1 MELGVPTLTFLLEL
15 LVKTVGSEK
24 EAQACE
30 FLRSE
35 NLIMEDSS
43 SSTVTSLQQ
52 MLQELCKE
60 SKGDDNV
67 AEKVAKLDVAVVIQ
81 LSQKMSKETILGDII
96 SKHSGTLEFLDR
108 FELFSLY
115 KRTESMIDEL
125 RDSKEK
131 GELSSQFSS
140 LGLDGKKLMVELEPH
155 DRAKVLE
162 LIDIVGSIGEL
173 RPDIPEKL
181 FASPFWYRSD
191 DELEHFFDLLVGS
204 VYADYKKKVS
214 YCRKLSTIAKKRLQ
228 SLTDKLLAMP
238 LDEKPKLPLRD
249 KTTPTDAV
257 CAIMHFAKALRKK
270 ERQETDDEK
279 RRFRVLGFSVYIIAA
294 VIDSSL
300 GKESLARFSAVK
312 LLGEGS
318 DNEEDYEDKV
328 REHYRRDVLEL
339 LFGEEEGFPLGIWAN
354 IATHLWPQGT
364 MDHLGTLFESPV
376 RLDLIKLI
384 PLYKITDKRLNTP
397 ESHILGNLLL
407 INGPDEKHV
416 RNSLQEL
423 KKNAAGDADKNDLHL
438 DVSFADE
445 VKGSIGI
452 TAKSIL
458 KHDGEWM
465 EPLVFEQH
473 RKREKKSDKERE
485 KGEQVSEQKHHKEFA
500 EALKDDIKEIS
511 CDSSQSGSRWK
522 LGDFE
527 LVSYVGKGSY
537 GIVWKVCL
545 KEFPEFH
552 FALKI
557 EECTRHGFFD
567 DFSRCL
573 IYGSRLEHPNILP
586 LLAFFSITESKLP
599 SETFFMATVTP
610 LGNQSLEAKLQ
621 SIGKKTQK
629 KADNATEAESFEIVD
644 SFVDTGVSLLEGV
657 TEMHEQDIIHRDLKP
672 DNILFFSA
680 KDTDIKIADLGFVRE
695 NTRRPDESI
704 RKATMCGTKG
714 YMAPEISH
722 TQAYTEK
729 VDVYSCGII
738 FHEVR
743 ANSQRKVS
751 LLVLYVFTNKNQILA
766 DGHWKDRRRAI
777 EEHGRSF

>member
-43 SSTVTSLQQ
+43 SSTEPSLQQ

-67 AEKVAKLDVAVVIQ
+67 AKNVAKLDAALVIQ
-81 LSQKMSKETILGDII
+81 LSQQMSKETILGDMI

-115 KRTESMIDEL
+115 KRTESMIEEL
-125 RDSKEK
+125 LDSKEK
-131 GELSSQFSS
+131 DELSSQFIA

-162 LIDIVGSIGEL
+162 LIEMVATISQL
-173 RPDIPEKL
+173 RPGTPEKL

-191 DELEHFFDLLVGS
+191 DELEHFFYLLVGS
-204 VYADYKKKVS
+204 VYSDYETKAHHRQILSKV
-214 YCRKLSTIAKKRLQ
+214 AKSKFDQ
-228 SLTDKLLAMP
+228 FTAMLDALP
-238 LDEKPKLPLRD
+238 LGKKPKLAI
-249 KTTPTDAV
+249 KTKMTPTDTV
-257 CAIMHFAKALRKK
+257 CAIMHFAKALRKEGQEIDEE
-270 ERQETDDEK
+270 ER
-279 RRFRVLGFSVYIIAA
+279 RSRVLKFSLYIMVA
-294 VIDSSL
+294 VVDEDV
-300 GKESLARFSAVK
+300 GKENLARFSAVK

-318 DNEEDYEDKV
+318 DPEEDYEEKV
-328 REHYRRDVLEL
+328 REQYRHDILKL
-339 LFGEEEGFPLGIWAN
+339 LFGEEEGFPLDIWAN
-354 IATHLWPQGT
+354 IATHLWPRGT
-364 MDHLGTLFESPV
+364 VDHLGTQFDSLI
-376 RLDLIKLI
+376 RLKVIKMI
-384 PLYKITDKRLNTP
+384 PLYKIADKFLDTP
-397 ESHILGNLLL
+397 ESRILGNLLL
-407 INGPDEKHV
+407 INGPDEIHV
-416 RNSLQEL
+416 RNSLEEL
-423 KKNAAGDADKNDLHL
+423 KKYASGDADKNDIHL
-438 DVSFADE
+438 DGSFAE
-445 VKGSIGI
+445 KVKGSIGI

-458 KHDGEWM
+458 KHGGWM
-465 EPLVFEQH
+465 ASLVFDHHQ
-473 RKREKKSDKERE
+473 KRENESDKERE
-485 KGEQVSEQKHHKEFA
+485 NGDQVSEQKHHKEFA
-500 EALKDDIKEIS
+500 KALKDDIKEIS
-511 CDSSQSGSRWK
+511 CDSSQSGTRWK
-522 LGDFE
+522 LDDFL

-545 KEFPEFH
+545 KEFPEFC

-557 EECTRHGFFD
+557 EECTRRGFFD
-567 DFSRCL
+567 DFSRSL
-573 IYGSRLEHPNILP
+573 IYGSRLEHPNVLP
-586 LLAFFSITESKLP
+586 LLAFFSITESK
-599 SETFFMATVTP
+599 SDSKTFFMATVTP

-621 SIGKKTQK
+621 FIGKKARK
-629 KADNATEAESFEIVD
+629 KVDYAAEEESFEIVD